1 MHRLLPSVGRATLTS
16 LALSL
21 VALLPLESVAQT
33 RPATRPAARPATAA
47 RPQAR
52 LVTTVEG
59 ISEYALSN
67 GLRVLLVP
75 DQSKPTITVNINYL
89 VGSRHE
95 GYGESGMAHLLEHLV
110 FKGTPRHPNIPQE
123 LTEHGSRP
131 NGTTWYDRTNYF
143 ETVPATDVNL
153 DWALDLEADRM
164 VNSFIAK
171 KDLESEFTVVR
182 NEFEGGENSPF
193 SATLERTMST
203 AYIWHGY
210 GRSTI
215 GSRSDLENVPIER
228 LQAFYRKYYQPDN
241 AILVVAGKFDP
252 TKTLR
257 LIETKFGGIPKPV
270 RSLANGNLLYPTY
283 TAEPVQDGEREVTV
297 RRVGDLQLILAAYH
311 VPAGS
316 HPDFAAV
323 EVLSSVLGD
332 NPSGRLY
339 KALVDAKLAAS
350 VGAFAFQLKEP
361 GLLFN
366 YAQLRTD
373 QSRDSARYTL
383 TWTLDNLASHP
394 FTAEEVTRAKTDLIR
409 NVELLLN
416 NSERVGGELT
426 EWAAMGDWRLLFLH
440 RDRIEKVTPA
450 DVQRVAAAYLKPAN
464 RTIGMFQPTPT
475 PDRATIPAVTDIAA
489 LVGDYKGRAAV
500 AEGETFDPSPSNI
513 ETRVTRFALANNAQ
527 VVFLPKDTRGD
538 RVVAQILLRQGT
550 EQTLTGRMTAA
561 SLANAMLSRGTTSL
575 TREQVQDSLSKLK
588 ANVSISGGGNNTTAR
603 IETTRPNFL
612 ATLDLVAQQLRSP
625 RFDAGEFAKLKQ
637 EMLAGIEAGKSEPRV
652 LASVELNRR
661 LNPVAKGHVLYTA
674 SPDEDVADINAATLE
689 DVRRFHSEFVGASHA
704 DIAVVGDFDPAAT
717 RDAVTRMF
725 GSWASPQP
733 FSRLV
738 RVYAPTDS
746 ASASILTPD
755 KAQAIYLAAQ
765 TIKLSD
771 ADVDYPA
778 MLLANYML
786 GGGFLN
792 SRLATRLRQRDG
804 LSYGVGSGF
813 TAQALDQYAVLQG
826 FAIYAPQNADRV
838 VTAFREELDRV
849 VRDGFTQAEVDA
861 AKAGYVQ
868 GRSQARANDAELVGL
883 LVSRR
888 FAGRTMT
895 YDAKLD
901 ADLAALTAA
910 QINAAVRKYL
920 DPSKM
925 IVVRAGD
932 WNKPATP

>member
-1 MHRLLPSVGRATLTS
+1 MHRSPPSFRRAILAS

-21 VALLPLESVAQT
+21 VAVFPPDTLAQT
-33 RPATRPAARPATAA
+33 RPAARRAQAQTPKAT
-47 RPQAR
+47 
-52 LVTTVEG
+52 LITTVEG
-59 ISEYALSN
+59 ISEYSLPN
-67 GLRVLLVP
+67 GLRILLVP
-75 DQSKPTITVNINYL
+75 DQSKPTTTVNITYL

-153 DWALDLEADRM
+153 GWALDLEADRM

-193 SATLERTMST
+193 NATLQRTMST
-203 AYIWHGY
+203 AFVWHGY

-215 GSRSDLENVPIER
+215 GNRADIENVPIER
-228 LQAFYRKYYQPDN
+228 LRAFYRKYYQPDN

-252 TKTLR
+252 EKTLR
-257 LIETKFGGIPKPV
+257 LIEQKFGPIPKPV
-270 RSLANGNLLYPTY
+270 RSLGNGNLLYPTY

-297 RRVGDLQLILAAYH
+297 RRVGDLQLLLAAYH

-323 EVLSSVLGD
+323 EVLSQVLGD

-339 KALVDAKLAAS
+339 KALVDAKLAAQA
-350 VGAFAFQLKEP
+350 GAFTFQLREP
-361 GLLFN
+361 GLLFSH
-366 YAQLRTD
+366 AQLRTNQD
-373 QSRDSARYTL
+373 IDTARAVL
-383 TWTLDNLASHP
+383 TGALDNLASKP
-394 FTAEEVTRAKTDLIR
+394 FTPEEVTRAKTDLIR
-409 NVELLLN
+409 SAELLLN
-416 NSERVGGELT
+416 NSERVGYELT
-426 EWAAMGDWRLLFLH
+426 EWAAMGDWRLFFLH
-440 RDRIEKVTPA
+440 RDRVEQVTPA
-450 DVQRVAAAYLKPAN
+450 DVQRIAAAYLKPAN

-489 LVGDYKGRAAV
+489 LVGNYKGRAAV
-500 AEGETFDPSPSNI
+500 AGGEAFDPSPGNI
-513 ETRVTRFALANNAQ
+513 DARVTRFKLVNGAE
-527 VVFLPKDTRGD
+527 VTFLPKDTRGD
-538 RVVAQILLRQGT
+538 RVVTHIVLRQGT
-550 EQTLTGRMTAA
+550 EKSLMNKGTISSLTV
-561 SLANAMLSRGTTSL
+561 AMLSRGTTKL

-588 ANVSISGGGNNTTAR
+588 ANVNIFGGGNNVVVR

-612 ATLDLVAQQLRSP
+612 AVLNLVAQQLRSP
-625 RFDAGEFAKLKQ
+625 RFDADEFAKLKQ
-637 EMLAGIEAGKSEPRV
+637 ERLASIEAGKSEPNV
-652 LASVELNRR
+652 LASIALNKA
-661 LNPVAKGHVLYTA
+661 LDPVAPGHLLYAA
-674 SPDEDVADINAATLE
+674 SPDESVALTNAVTLD
-689 DVRRFHSEFVGASHA
+689 DVRRFHAEYLGASHA
-704 DIAVVGDFDPAAT
+704 DFAVVGDFDPAMT
-717 RDAVTRMF
+717 RDALRQLF
-725 GSWASPQP
+725 GDWNSPQP

-746 ASASILTPD
+746 AMTSILTPD

-765 TIKLSD
+765 TIRLSD
-771 ADVDYPA
+771 ADPDYPA
-778 MLLANYML
+778 MLLGNYML

-804 LSYGVGSGF
+804 LSYGVGSGVS
-813 TAQALDQYAVLQG
+813 AQALDQYAIFRG
-826 FAIYAPQNADRV
+826 YAIYAPQNAARV
-838 VTAFREELDRV
+838 VAAFREELDRA
-849 VRDGFTQAEVDA
+849 VREGFTQAEVDA

-868 GRSQARANDAELVGL
+868 SRSQARANDAELMGI
-883 LVSRR
+883 LVDRR

-910 QINAAVRKYL
+910 QVNAAIRKHL

-932 WNKPATP
+932 WNKAAP

>member
-1 MHRLLPSVGRATLTS
+1 MHRFFPSIRRAIVATL
-16 LALSL
+16 ALPI
-21 VALLPLESVAQT
+21 VAVLPLESLAQT
-33 RPATRPAARPATAA
+33 RSAAAARAQAQPPKAT
-47 RPQAR
+47 

-59 ISEYALSN
+59 ISEYSLPN
-67 GLRVLLVP
+67 GLRILLVP
-75 DQSKPTITVNINYL
+75 DQSKPTVTVNITYL

-153 DWALDLEADRM
+153 EWALDLEADRM

-193 SATLERTMST
+193 NVTLQRTMST
-203 AYIWHGY
+203 AYLWHGY

-215 GSRSDLENVPIER
+215 GSQADLENVPIER

-241 AILVVAGKFDP
+241 AILVVAGKFEP
-252 TKTLR
+252 EKTLR
-257 LIETKFGGIPKPV
+257 LIEQKFGVIPKPV
-270 RSLANGNLLYPTY
+270 RSLERGNLLYPTY

-297 RRVGDLQLILAAYH
+297 RRVGDLQLLLAAYH

-339 KALVDAKLAAS
+339 KALVDTKLAAS
-350 VGAFAFQLKEP
+350 AGSFAFQLREP
-361 GLLFN
+361 SLLFG

-373 QSRDSARYTL
+373 QSLDSARKVL
-383 TWTLDNLASHP
+383 TATFDNLGSTT
-394 FTAEEVTRAKTDLIR
+394 FTAEEVDRAKTDLLR
-409 NVELLLN
+409 NAELLLN
-416 NSERVGGELT
+416 NSERVGYELT
-426 EWAAMGDWRLLFLH
+426 EWAAMGDWRLFFLH
-440 RDRIEKVTPA
+440 RDRVEKVTPA

-464 RTIGMFQPTPT
+464 RTIGMFQPTPS
-475 PDRATIPAVTDIAA
+475 PDRATIPAVKDIAA
-489 LVGDYKGRAAV
+489 QVAEYKGREAV
-500 AEGETFDPSPSNI
+500 AQGEAFDPSPSNI
-513 ETRVTRFALANNAQ
+513 ESRVQRFSLPNGAQ
-527 VVFLPKDTRGD
+527 VTLLPKETRGD
-538 RVVAQILLRQGT
+538 RVVAQIILRQGT
-550 EQTLTGRMTAA
+550 EQSLMNKGTTA
-561 SLANAMLSRGTTSL
+561 SLAVAMLSRGTTSL

-588 ANVSISGGGNNTTAR
+588 ANVSIVGGGNNVITR
-603 IETTRPNFL
+603 VETTRPNFL

-625 RFDAGEFAKLKQ
+625 RFDADEFAKLKQ
-637 EMLAGIEAGKSEPRV
+637 ERLASIEAGKSEPNV
-652 LASVELNRR
+652 LASIAINKL
-661 LNPVAKGHVLYTA
+661 LNPVPKGHLLYAA
-674 SPDEDVADINAATLE
+674 SPDENIADINATTLE
-689 DVRRFHSEFVGASHA
+689 DVRSFHSGYLGASHA
-704 DIAVVGDFDPAAT
+704 DVAIVGDFDAAAA
-717 RDAVTRMF
+717 RDAVTRLF
-725 GSWASPQP
+725 GSWNSPQP

-738 RVYAPTDS
+738 RTYTPTDS
-746 ASASILTPD
+746 AMTSILTPD

-771 ADVDYPA
+771 ADADYPA

-813 TAQALDQYAVLQG
+813 SAQALDQYAIFQG

-838 VTAFREELDRV
+838 VTAFREELDRA
-849 VRDGFTQAEVDA
+849 VREGFTQAEVDA

-868 GRSQARANDAELVGL
+868 SRSQARANDAELVGL
-883 LVSRR
+883 LVDRR
-888 FAGRTMT
+888 FAGRNMT

-901 ADLAALTAA
+901 ADLAALTAE
-910 QINAAVRKYL
+910 QVNAALRKYL
-920 DPSKM
+920 DPSRL

-932 WNKPATP
+932 WNKAATP

>member
-1 MHRLLPSVGRATLTS
+1 MHRFFPSFRRAILGP

-21 VALLPLESVAQT
+21 IAVFPLESLAQ
-33 RPATRPAARPATAA
+33 ARPAAARAQAQPASAT
-47 RPQAR
+47 

-59 ISEYALSN
+59 ISEYSLPN
-67 GLRVLLVP
+67 GLRILLVP
-75 DQSKPTITVNINYL
+75 DQSKPTVTVNITYL

-110 FKGTPRHPNIPQE
+110 FKGTSRHPNIPQE

-193 SATLERTMST
+193 NATLQRTMST
-203 AYIWHGY
+203 AFVWHGY

-215 GSRSDLENVPIER
+215 GNRADIENVPIER

-241 AILVVAGKFDP
+241 AILVVAGKFEPD
-252 TKTLR
+252 KTLR
-257 LIETKFGGIPKPV
+257 LIEQKFGVIRRPV
-270 RSLANGNLLYPTY
+270 RSLENANLLYPTY
-283 TAEPVQDGEREVTV
+283 TAEPVQDGEREAVV
-297 RRVGDLQLILAAYH
+297 RRVGDLQLLLAAYH

-339 KALVDAKLAAS
+339 KALVDTKLAANA
-350 VGAFAFQLKEP
+350 GAFAFQLKEP

-366 YAQLRTD
+366 FAQLRTD
-373 QSRDSARYTL
+373 QGIDTARRVL
-383 TWTLDNLASHP
+383 TSTLDNLRSAE
-394 FTAEEVTRAKTDLIR
+394 FTAAEVDRAKTDLLR

-416 NSERVGGELT
+416 NSERVGFELT
-426 EWAAMGDWRLLFLH
+426 EWAAMGDWRLMFLH
-440 RDRIEKVTPA
+440 RDRVEKVTPA

-464 RTIGMFQPTPT
+464 RTIGMFQPTPS
-475 PDRATIPAVTDIAA
+475 PDRAEIPPVPDVAA
-489 LVGDYKGRAAV
+489 LVANYTGRAAV
-500 AEGETFDPSPSNI
+500 AEGEMFDPSPSNI
-513 ETRVTRFALANNAQ
+513 DARVTRVDLSNGA
-527 VVFLPKDTRGD
+527 VVTLLPKDTRGD
-538 RVVAQILLRQGT
+538 RVVATMYLRQGT
-550 EQTLTGRMTAA
+550 EQ
-561 SLANAMLSRGTTSL
+561 SLMNKSTISSLMVAMLSRGTTSL

-588 ANVSISGGGNNTTAR
+588 ANVSIIGGGNNVITR
-603 IETTRPNFL
+603 IETTRPNL
-612 ATLDLVAQQLRSP
+612 LPTLDLVAQQLRSP
-625 RFDAGEFAKLKQ
+625 RFDADEFAKLKQ
-637 EMLAGIEAGKSEPRV
+637 ERLASVEAGKSEPQV
-652 LASVELNRR
+652 LASIALQRA
-661 LNPVAKGHVLYTA
+661 LYPVATGHLLYAA
-674 SPDEDVADINAATLE
+674 SPDENVAYINAVTLD
-689 DVRRFHSEFVGASHA
+689 DVRRFHAEYLGASHA
-704 DIAVVGDFDPAAT
+704 DLAVVGDFDADETRAALT
-717 RDAVTRMF
+717 RLF
-725 GSWASPQP
+725 GDWNSPQP

-746 ASASILTPD
+746 AMTSILTPD
-755 KAQAIYLAAQ
+755 KAQAIYLSAQ

-771 ADVDYPA
+771 AHADYPA

-813 TAQALDQYAVLQG
+813 SAQSLDEYAIFQG

-838 VTAFREELDRV
+838 VTAFREELDRA
-849 VRDGFTQAEVDA
+849 VREGFTPAEVDA
-861 AKAGYVQ
+861 AKTGYVQ
-868 GRSQARANDAELVGL
+868 SRSQARANDSELMGI
-883 LVSRR
+883 LVDRR
-888 FAGRTMT
+888 FTGRTMA

-901 ADLAALTAA
+901 ADLAALTAE
-910 QINAAVRKYL
+910 QVNAVLRKYL
-920 DPSKM
+920 DPGKM

-932 WNKPATP
+932 WNKAATP

>member
-1 MHRLLPSVGRATLTS
+1 MHRFSPSVRRAVLAS

-21 VALLPLESVAQT
+21 ATAFPAGLQSQT
-33 RPATRPAARPATAA
+33 RPAAARTQTPPKAT
-47 RPQAR
+47 

-59 ISEYALSN
+59 ISEYSLPN
-67 GLRVLLVP
+67 GLRILLVP
-75 DQSKPTITVNINYL
+75 DQSKPTVTVNITYL

-193 SATLERTMST
+193 NATLERTMST
-203 AYIWHGY
+203 AYVWHGY

-252 TKTLR
+252 DKTLR
-257 LIETKFGGIPKPV
+257 LIEQKFGSIPKPV
-270 RSLANGNLLYPTY
+270 RSLQNGNLLYPTY
-283 TAEPVQDGEREVTV
+283 TAEPAQDGEREVTV

-323 EVLSSVLGD
+323 EVLSQVLGD

-339 KALVDAKLAAS
+339 KALVDTKLAAS
-350 VGAFAFQLKEP
+350 AGAFAFQLKEP

-366 YAQLRTD
+366 YAQLRVD
-373 QSRDSARYTL
+373 QPLDTARRVL
-383 TWTLDNLASHP
+383 TNTLDNLGSAT
-394 FTAEEVTRAKTDLIR
+394 FTAEEVARAKTDLIR
-409 NVELLLN
+409 NAELLLN
-416 NSERVGGELT
+416 NSERVGYELT
-426 EWAAMGDWRLLFLH
+426 EWAAMGDWRLFFLH
-440 RDRIEKVTPA
+440 RDRVEKVTPA

-464 RTIGMFQPTPT
+464 RTIGMFQPTQA
-475 PDRATIPAVTDIAA
+475 PDRASIPAVTDVAA
-489 LVGDYKGRAAV
+489 MVADYKGRAAV
-500 AEGETFDPSPSNI
+500 AEGEVFDPSPSNI
-513 ETRVTRFALANNAQ
+513 DARVTRVTLANGAA
-527 VVFLPKDTRGD
+527 VSLLPKDTRGD
-538 RVVAQILLRQGT
+538 RVVAQIVLRQGT
-550 EQTLTGRMTAA
+550 EQSLMGKATIAGLTT
-561 SLANAMLSRGTTSL
+561 AMLSRGTTSL

-588 ANVSISGGGNNTTAR
+588 ANVSIAGAGNNVVAR
-603 IETTRPNFL
+603 VETTRPNLL
-612 ATLDLVAQQLRSP
+612 AALDLVAQQLRSP
-625 RFDAGEFAKLKQ
+625 RFDAEEFAKLKQ
-637 EMLAGIEAGKSEPRV
+637 ERLAALEAGKSEPNV
-652 LASVELNRR
+652 LASTALGKLLNKV
-661 LNPVAKGHVLYTA
+661 PEGHLLYSA
-674 SPDEDVADINAATLE
+674 SPDESIAYINATTLN
-689 DVRRFHSEFVGASHA
+689 DIRSFHSGFMGASHA
-704 DIAVVGDFDPAAT
+704 DIAVVGDFDAAAT
-717 RDAVTRMF
+717 RDALTRLF
-725 GSWASPQP
+725 GDWNSPQP

-746 ASASILTPD
+746 AMTSILTPD

-765 TIKLSD
+765 TINISD
-771 ADVDYPA
+771 AHPDYPA
-778 MLLANYML
+778 MLLGNYML

-813 TAQALDQYAVLQG
+813 SAQSQDDYAIFQG

-838 VTAFREELDRV
+838 VTAFREELDRAI
-849 VRDGFTQAEVDA
+849 REGFTQAEVDA

-868 GRSQARANDAELVGL
+868 SRSQARANDAELL
-883 LVSRR
+883 SILVDRR
-888 FAGRTMT
+888 FTGRTLT
-895 YDAKLD
+895 GYDAKLD
-901 ADLAALTAA
+901 AELSALTAERV
-910 QINAAVRKYL
+910 NAAIKKYL
-920 DPSKM
+920 NPSRL

>member
-1 MHRLLPSVGRATLTS
+1 MNRFSPSVRRAILAS

-21 VALLPLESVAQT
+21 VAVLPLDLLAQ
-33 RPATRPAARPATAA
+33 RRPAAAAA
-47 RPQAR
+47 RTQAQPR
-52 LVTTVEG
+52 ATLVTTVEG
-59 ISEYALSN
+59 ISEYSLPN
-67 GLRVLLVP
+67 GLRILLVP
-75 DQSKPTITVNINYL
+75 DQSKPTVTVNITYL

-123 LTEHGSRP
+123 LTEHGARP

-193 SATLERTMST
+193 NATLQRTMST
-203 AYIWHGY
+203 AYLWHGY

-215 GSRSDLENVPIER
+215 GNRADIENVPIER

-241 AILVVAGKFDP
+241 AILVVAGKFEP
-252 TKTLR
+252 GKTLR
-257 LIETKFGGIPKPV
+257 LIEQKFGVIPKPV

-283 TAEPVQDGEREVTV
+283 TAEPAQDGEREVTV
-297 RRVGDLQLILAAYH
+297 RRVGDLQLLLAAYH

-339 KALVDAKLAAS
+339 KALVDQKLAAS
-350 VGAFAFQLKEP
+350 AGSFTFQLKEP
-361 GLLFN
+361 GLIFN

-373 QSRDSARYTL
+373 QGIDTARKVL
-383 TWTLDNLASHP
+383 TATLDNLRGTE
-394 FTAEEVTRAKTDLIR
+394 FTAAEVDRAKTDLLRDI
-409 NVELLLN
+409 ELLLN
-416 NSERVGGELT
+416 NSERVGFELT

-440 RDRIEKVTPA
+440 RDRVEQVTPA

-464 RTIGMFQPTPT
+464 RTLGMFQPTPA
-475 PDRATIPAVTDIAA
+475 PDRATIPAVADVVAMVA
-489 LVGDYKGRAAV
+489 DYKGRAAV
-500 AEGETFDPSPSNI
+500 AEGEEFDPSPSNI
-513 ETRVTRFALANNAQ
+513 DARVTHFRLANGAE
-527 VVFLPKDTRGD
+527 VTLLPKATRGE
-538 RVVAQILLRQGT
+538 RVVAQLILRQGT
-550 EQTLTGRMTAA
+550 EQSLTNQSTAA
-561 SLANAMLSRGTTSL
+561 SLTVSMLSRGTTSL

-588 ANVSISGGGNNTTAR
+588 ADVSIVGGGNNVVAR
-603 IETTRPNFL
+603 IETTRPNL
-612 ATLDLVAQQLRSP
+612 LPTLDLVAQQLRSP
-625 RFDAGEFAKLKQ
+625 RFDADEFAKLKQ
-637 EMLAGIEAGKSEPRV
+637 ERLAGLEAGKSEPNV
-652 LASVELNRR
+652 LASIALNKA
-661 LNPVAKGHVLYTA
+661 LNPVPEGHLLYAA
-674 SPDEDVADINAATLE
+674 SPDENIAYINAATLD
-689 DVRRFHSEFVGASHA
+689 DVRRFHTGFLGASHA
-704 DIAVVGDFDPAAT
+704 DIAVVGDFDPATT
-717 RDAVTRMF
+717 RDALTRHF
-725 GSWASPQP
+725 GDWNSPQP

-738 RVYAPTDS
+738 RVYRPTDS
-746 ASASILTPD
+746 VMTSILTPD

-765 TIKLSD
+765 TIPLSD
-771 ADVDYPA
+771 ADQDYPA
-778 MLLANYML
+778 MLLGNYML

-813 TAQALDQYAVLQG
+813 SAQALDQYAIFQG

-838 VTAFREELDRV
+838 VTAFREELDRAI
-849 VRDGFTQAEVDA
+849 REGFAQAEVDA

-868 GRSQARANDAELVGL
+868 SRSQARANDSELVGI
-883 LVSRR
+883 LVDRR
-888 FAGRTMT
+888 FTGRTMS

-901 ADLAALTAA
+901 VDLAALTAERV
-910 QINAAVRKYL
+910 NAAIRQYL
-920 DPSKM
+920 DPSKL

-932 WNKPATP
+932 WNKAATP

>member
-1 MHRLLPSVGRATLTS
+1 MHPLFPSFRRVILGS

-21 VALLPLESVAQT
+21 VAVFPLESLAQ
-33 RPATRPAARPATAA
+33 ARPAARAQAQPAKTT
-47 RPQAR
+47 

-59 ISEYALSN
+59 ISEYSLPN
-67 GLRVLLVP
+67 GLRILLVP
-75 DQSKPTITVNINYL
+75 DQSKPTVTVNITYL

-143 ETVPATDVNL
+143 ETIPATDVNL

-203 AYIWHGY
+203 AFVWHGY

-215 GSRSDLENVPIER
+215 GNKADIENVPIER

-241 AILVVAGKFDP
+241 AILVVAGKFEP
-252 TKTLR
+252 EKTLR
-257 LIETKFGGIPKPV
+257 LIEQKFGVIPKPV
-270 RSLANGNLLYPTY
+270 RSLENANLLYPTY
-283 TAEPVQDGEREVTV
+283 TAEPVQDGEREAVV
-297 RRVGDLQLILAAYH
+297 RRVGDLQLLLAAYH

-316 HPDFAAV
+316 HADFAAV

-339 KALVDAKLAAS
+339 KALVDAKLAAAAGS
-350 VGAFAFQLKEP
+350 FAFQLKEP

-366 YAQLRTD
+366 FAQLRTD
-373 QSRDSARYTL
+373 QGIDTARKVL
-383 TWTLDNLASHP
+383 TSTLDNLGSAE
-394 FTAEEVTRAKTDLIR
+394 FTAAEVDRAKTDLLR

-416 NSERVGGELT
+416 NSERVGFELT
-426 EWAAMGDWRLLFLH
+426 EWAAMGDWRLMFLH
-440 RDRIEKVTPA
+440 RDRVEKVTPA

-464 RTIGMFQPTPT
+464 RTIGMFQPTPS
-475 PDRATIPAVTDIAA
+475 PDRAEIPAVPDVAA
-489 LVGDYKGRAAV
+489 LVASYAGRAAV
-500 AEGETFDPSPSNI
+500 AEGEVFDPSPSNI
-513 ETRVTRFALANNAQ
+513 DARVAHFRLANGAE
-527 VVFLPKDTRGD
+527 VTLLPKDTRGD
-538 RVVAQILLRQGT
+538 RVVAQVILRQGT
-550 EQTLTGRMTAA
+550 EQSLMNKSMTS
-561 SLANAMLSRGTTSL
+561 SLMVAMLSRGTTSL

-588 ANVSISGGGNNTTAR
+588 ANVPIGGGGNFVVTR
-603 IETTRPNFL
+603 VETTRPNL
-612 ATLDLVAQQLRSP
+612 LPTLDLVAQQLRAP
-625 RFDAGEFAKLKQ
+625 RFDADEFAKLKQ
-637 EMLAGIEAGKSEPRV
+637 ERLASIEAQKSEPGV
-652 LASVELNRR
+652 VASVALNKL
-661 LNPVAKGHVLYTA
+661 LNPVAPGHLLYAA
-674 SPDEDVADINAATLE
+674 SPDENVAYINAVTLD
-689 DVRRFHSEFVGASHA
+689 DVRRFHTEYLGASHA
-704 DIAVVGDFDPAAT
+704 DLAVVGDFDADETRAALT
-717 RDAVTRMF
+717 RLF
-725 GSWASPQP
+725 GDWNSPQP

-746 ASASILTPD
+746 AMTSILTPD
-755 KAQAIYLAAQ
+755 KAQAIYLSAQ

-771 ADVDYPA
+771 AHPDYPA

-804 LSYGVGSGF
+804 LSYGVASGF
-813 TAQALDQYAVLQG
+813 SAQSLDEYAIFQG

-838 VTAFREELDRV
+838 VTAFREELDRA

-868 GRSQARANDAELVGL
+868 SRSQARANDSELLGI
-883 LVSRR
+883 LVDRR
-888 FAGRTMT
+888 FTGRTMA

-901 ADLAALTAA
+901 TDLAALTAE
-910 QINAAVRKYL
+910 QVNAALRKYL

-925 IVVRAGD
+925 LVVRAGD
-932 WNKPATP
+932 WNKAAAP